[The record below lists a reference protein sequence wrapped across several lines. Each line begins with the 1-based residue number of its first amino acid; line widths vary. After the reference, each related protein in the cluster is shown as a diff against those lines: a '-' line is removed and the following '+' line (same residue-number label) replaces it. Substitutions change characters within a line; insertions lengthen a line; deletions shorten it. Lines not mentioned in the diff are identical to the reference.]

1 MFKVYKN
8 GICVSGIFTRAYTD
22 DPQRAYQWMEDMFHR
37 RFFCPAAR
45 HAYELRSPHYIIDMG
60 KSLPQAVTPRPPND
74 SVSPND
80 SVYALR
86 IHAQIPSPLPRQP

>member
-22 DPQRAYQWMEDMFHR
+22 DPSRAYWWMEDMFNR
-37 RFFCPAAR
+37 RFFCPDAR
-45 HAYELRSPHYIIDMG
+45 RAYELRSPHYIIDMG
-60 KSLPQAVTPRPPND
+60 KPFPQAVTPRP
-74 SVSPND
+74 PND

-86 IHAQIPSPLPRQP
+86 IHAQIPSPLPPSAMFG